1 MSVRESPDHGSS
13 GSYDVQEAERRERAA
28 QRVLVNS
35 PAIPSGPL
43 RVHPRWLQ
51 QQRLV
56 SDESRT
62 DSTPTSDVFEP
73 IKSSGKK
80 TRFQMTPHPIT
91 GQHLII
97 PPGRT
102 RSSSRTTPRALRTG
116 QGDDTDCSPAA
127 AGAGAG
133 ADPRGRR
140 LCCVGLVLVSVLLLV
155 ALCVGILASHLNNDG
170 SRASH
175 SAASTNESDILLPL
189 PAAPSGVN
197 AVPPPT
203 ADSGKPST
211 VTVTTESETTENV
224 IADGVL
230 PRNGAGRKLDDTS
243 TTETSVSD
251 AEKNSE
257 ETPRTAKP
265 EPETTKEAERQTPAP
280 TRSWVD
286 HRPPGGWSN
295 GDTDIPLM
303 PSRPPWIGVTSP
315 ATANQSPAPAPA
327 ANQRPAESVKANE
340 GTAQVVGA
348 NERAQAEIASNE
360 SLDTQPQTNQSPDH
374 RPGANQQPAQR
385 QLSANGDVALTPT
398 PPDDVVEFFPA
409 ADWSKQPPP
418 LEFQPWLNE
427 YNVSRDTDTQP
438 DSAPSEIPVV
448 LDVIPLNATVGPP
461 KPDSYRTVRH
471 TVPEGDLDPRS
482 GSLTA
487 LDPWL
492 GVSGGLDPVFDR
504 ALIKARSSDWELFY
518 DPEWLP
524 KSMRKTA
531 DSAKRMLETEERV
544 SSCFEAR
551 SMTCPGEQR
560 RCAARCDGVAECPDL
575 SDERDCACA
584 ERLLPVLQCDG
595 YFDCP
600 DESDEMSCDGC
611 AVGEFSCSSL
621 PHLRGGRCV
630 PRRHRCDGVEHCD
643 NGRDELACLH
653 LSDDVTP
660 LQVYPLVT
668 SHGFLHRMVS
678 GEWLP
683 VCHNGRDMT
692 QQASEA
698 CEGIVG
704 QYTIGVATA
713 GSRAVPGSYGGPF
726 AVLEGTFSAT
736 AACSSGTA
744 VYVRCP
750 PPACGHSSRQLTSGR
765 EASRRPRS
773 QNSAAQSAPSTL
785 PPPPLS
791 PLSSLQDRSALS
803 LDASEWDLWRPGPP
817 APLPPV
823 PSPLPAD
830 VELVP
835 VYHSRPDGVHHRLLV
850 PEHDGKI
857 VGGARSAPGRHPWL
871 VAIYKDG
878 VFNCG
883 GTVLTARWVL
893 SAAHCF
899 ERFEKYRYEVQ
910 AGMLRR
916 HSFAP
921 YEQSR
926 LVTHIIIHPDY
937 NSRVY
942 AHDLAL
948 VRLSRPLVLTQW
960 VTPVCLPGQEEPLL
974 EPGSQCT
981 VVGWGQTRQ
990 DGPEVQDLMEVEIP
1004 VLSFCPEHYD
1014 NITIQICAGPLQGGK
1029 DSCQGDSGGPLLCS
1043 TGDGHWTQ
1051 YGIVSHG
1058 RGCALPN
1065 SPGVYTR
1072 VSYFLHWILP
1082 LIAVDTVGSDRFPV
1096 QRCTTRLCRLRG
1108 GMCLKESQLCDK
1120 HVDCLDLEDERF
1132 CGPNGD
1138 EILPVNRPTTPT
1150 TTTTPKPSPSPSPS
1164 PSLPSPVGPPP
1175 YNGSAAGCT
1184 DDEFQCL
1191 SVSQCV
1197 PASQRC
1203 DTRPQCGDYSDEASC
1218 SLLDYLVKHHPDR
1231 VCDRHIDLPE
1241 AADEELCCPPDAGQ
1255 FYCPYSQRSI
1265 PLKWC
1270 CDRQADCEFGEDEA
1284 NCVALVDQNSG
1295 AVDLDRLGRPLKRR
1309 TGVVAIKSDYASGA
1323 TWSPICT
1330 ESHSWVRR
1338 YSDVIC
1344 NYLHQGGTIVERN
1357 VPVAAGLLQPRYPLG
1372 PPLYDCGRAE
1382 PGNHEIRKES
1392 NTPEAAGVT
1401 YEADAVFGGQ
1411 AFEEDAV
1418 LFGERSAGAAEEGR
1432 RVARE
1437 LKGVGLSSWSAHP
1450 LLAVLQQLDKAQPGG
1465 RSACTGVQ
1473 LTCGDPEPVCGHRP
1487 ALKQLRNLAGPSSGR
1502 GVWPMYVTVYVN
1514 GVEAGGGTLISASW
1528 VILSPE
1534 VLAGIS
1540 PSTDYVSVR
1549 AGQYRRQ
1556 LFTTGDQ
1563 QTVRVDFQS
1572 RDGRVTLLHLSR
1584 PLEIGEDVYP
1594 ACLPPATA
1602 SGSPSPDTLQK
1613 CYAVGWDGDA
1623 VTSVKLTVKEVCPEH
1638 HLCVMPSTAASCK
1651 TSGVWSGA
1659 ILCQSADRLW
1669 HAMAVF
1675 REQGPHCFRRPSSWP
1690 RLSPHHLQRQL
1701 TCLNISLTAPPEIG
1715 EIFRVEL
1722 LESCPPAVAMSEPLC
1737 TGHRCHLGQC
1747 LHPTQ
1752 VCNGVPECD
1761 DGSDEVDCDFNITS
1775 CDVTDGQ
1782 CECAEDQIQCSESGT
1797 CWHYRA
1803 FCDGRAGCLSGAD
1816 EPDVCTCRGF
1826 LWLAAPELIC
1836 DRKVDCKTGDDEFDC
1851 QYEVDQFRCYR
1862 DATVHLIE
1870 RSQVCDV
1877 TYQCAG
1883 GEDEEHCL
1891 CLLEHL
1897 PPLTPDHTGKLSF
1910 NVSENHFGAPRCDAS
1925 GHLLVRVRGR
1935 WVAVPQG
1942 MWNEQKSRQ
1951 VCAKLGY
1958 REMTSSEM
1966 RPMHGHGSH
1975 KSAIYIACE

>member
-1 MSVRESPDHGSS
+1 M
-13 GSYDVQEAERRERAA
+13 
-28 QRVLVNS
+28 
-35 PAIPSGPL
+35 
-43 RVHPRWLQ
+43 
-51 QQRLV
+51 RLA
-56 SDESRT
+56 ESRSLRRMNVHWAGCVT
-62 DSTPTSDVFEP
+62 STLLGVYIGMQLF
-73 IKSSGKK
+73 
-80 TRFQMTPHPIT
+80 
-91 GQHLII
+91 
-97 PPGRT
+97 
-102 RSSSRTTPRALRTG
+102 ALL
-116 QGDDTDCSPAA
+116 Q
-127 AGAGAG
+127 GAG
-133 ADPRGRR
+133 
-140 LCCVGLVLVSVLLLV
+140 
-155 ALCVGILASHLNNDG
+155 
-170 SRASH
+170 
-175 SAASTNESDILLPL
+175 
-189 PAAPSGVN
+189 
-197 AVPPPT
+197 PPPPP
-203 ADSGKPST
+203 A
-211 VTVTTESETTENV
+211 VQ
-224 IADGVL
+224 
-230 PRNGAGRKLDDTS
+230 
-243 TTETSVSD
+243 
-251 AEKNSE
+251 
-257 ETPRTAKP
+257 
-265 EPETTKEAERQTPAP
+265 RQ
-280 TRSWVD
+280 
-286 HRPPGGWSN
+286 
-295 GDTDIPLM
+295 
-303 PSRPPWIGVTSP
+303 
-315 ATANQSPAPAPA
+315 
-327 ANQRPAESVKANE
+327 EE
-340 GTAQVVGA
+340 GTARHAASLRAARAAAAPRTTAAPPPPPPGPDLLFVGVMTA
-348 NERAQAEIASNE
+348 DKFLDSRAVAVYDTWGQTVPGSLEFFTSETSGGPAGCTACKSVIASSRGSYSNITRRYE
-360 SLDTQPQTNQSPDH
+360 WFMRAD
-374 RPGANQQPAQR
+374 
-385 QLSANGDVALTPT
+385 
-398 PPDDVVEFFPA
+398 DDVYVRTDRLGRFLRGINSSQPMFIGQAGLGNKAEFGRLSLA
-409 ADWSKQPPP
+409 SQ
-418 LEFQPWLNE
+418 
-427 YNVSRDTDTQP
+427 
-438 DSAPSEIPVV
+438 IPVV

-531 DSAKRMLETEERV
+531 DSAKRMLETEER
-544 SSCFEAR
+544 
-551 SMTCPGEQR
+551 
-560 RCAARCDGVAECPDL
+560 ECPDL

-773 QNSAAQSAPSTL
+773 
-785 PPPPLS
+785 
-791 PLSSLQDRSALS
+791 QDRSALS

-1120 HVDCLDLEDERF
+1120 HVDCLDLEDERA
-1132 CGPNGD
+1132 
-1138 EILPVNRPTTPT
+1138 V
-1150 TTTTPKPSPSPSPS
+1150 
-1164 PSLPSPVGPPP
+1164 
-1175 YNGSAAGCT
+1175 
-1184 DDEFQCL
+1184 
-1191 SVSQCV
+1191 SVSISV
-1197 PASQRC
+1197 PVSPFARRTASVQRIGSGLYGRRVPVSQRC

-1309 TGVVAIKSDYASGA
+1309 TG
-1323 TWSPICT
+1323 
-1330 ESHSWVRR
+1330 
-1338 YSDVIC
+1338 
-1344 NYLHQGGTIVERN
+1344 
-1357 VPVAAGLLQPRYPLG
+1357 
-1372 PPLYDCGRAE
+1372 
-1382 PGNHEIRKES
+1382 
-1392 NTPEAAGVT
+1392 
-1401 YEADAVFGGQ
+1401 
-1411 AFEEDAV
+1411 
-1418 LFGERSAGAAEEGR
+1418 
-1432 RVARE
+1432 
-1437 LKGVGLSSWSAHP
+1437 
-1450 LLAVLQQLDKAQPGG
+1450 PGG